1 MLHISKWKAIPVL
14 LIILF
19 GVVFSSPNLVSDS
32 TRTAYFPE
40 MLQPLVK
47 GLDLQGG
54 THVVLEVDSKKFK
67 TELLK
72 QLIGDLRN
80 TLRNVVK
87 VRYTGLGLKSDSSVG
102 VNIKDIADV
111 EKVLP
116 ELRRLTIDN
125 TGAGIGGDLSQSIGF
140 GGPPPNIYD
149 MTVDENRITFTFVQT
164 GLNAKIGSA
173 ISAIVKILGDRINSL
188 GTTEPTIQRQ
198 GVDRILVQ
206 VPGLQNS
213 ERLISILGQTA
224 KLKFQLICDSQPSA
238 QGQRPPLNCEAWPL
252 EENPDELMWVKTA
265 RADVV
270 SGELLVDAQPAFDQQ
285 NGQPIVSFRF
295 NTKGGV
301 QFGDLTRR
309 NVGRQFAIVLD
320 GKVMSAPVIQTAILG
335 GSGQISGSFTV
346 EQANDLALV
355 LRSGALPAELT
366 IVEQRSVGPSLGKD
380 SVAAGFAASVIG
392 LIAVLIFMLFSYRL
406 FGIFANLALI
416 ANLFLLIG
424 VLSALGATL
433 TLPGIAGIVLTMGM
447 AVDSNVLVFERIREE
462 LRAGR
467 GPLNSIEIGF
477 QKALATILDANI
489 TTFIAAVVLFGLG
502 SGPIKGF
509 AVTLGLGILTTVFT
523 AFTFNRIVVAFWVA
537 RTRPKTVPL

>member
-1 MLHISKWKAIPVL
+1 MLHISKWKSIPIL
-14 LIILF
+14 LTILF
-19 GVVFSSPNLVSDS
+19 GIVFSSPNLVSDS
-32 TRTAYFPE
+32 VRNAYFPDV
-40 MLQPLVK
+40 LQPLVK

-54 THVVLEVDSKKFK
+54 THVVLEVESGKFRK
-67 TELLK
+67 DLQK
-72 QLIGDLRN
+72 QLISDLRH

-87 VRYTGLGLKSDSSVG
+87 VRYSGLGLKNDQTVG

-125 TGAGIGGDLSQSIGF
+125 TGGLGDGIGQSIGF
-140 GGPPPNIYD
+140 GGPAPNIYD
-149 MTVDENRITFTFVQT
+149 MKVEGTRITFTFVEA

-173 ISAIVKILGDRINSL
+173 ITAIVKILGDRINSL

-213 ERLISILGQTA
+213 QRLINILGQTA
-224 KLKFQLICDSQPSA
+224 KLKFQLVCDSQPTA
-238 QGQRPPLNCEAWPL
+238 QDQRPPLNCEAWPRDDDP
-252 EENPDELMWVKTA
+252 NQVTWVKTA

-270 SGELLVDAQPAFDQQ
+270 SGEYLVDAQPAFDQQ
-285 NGQPIVSFRF
+285 NGEPIVSFRF

-301 QFGDLTRR
+301 QFGDLTRK

-320 GKVMSAPVIQTAILG
+320 GKIMSAPVIQTAILG

-380 SVAAGFAASVIG
+380 SVSAGLAASIIG
-392 LIAVLIFMLFSYRL
+392 LIAVLAFMLVSYRL
-406 FGIFANLALI
+406 FGVFANLALI
-416 ANLFLLIG
+416 ANLFLLVG

-523 AFTFNRIVVAFWVA
+523 AFTFNRLVVAFWVA
-537 RTRPKTVPL
+537 RRRPKTIPL

>member
-1 MLHISKWKAIPVL
+1 MWYWKLKAKNFKRNCSK
-14 LIILF
+14 
-19 GVVFSSPNLVSDS
+19 
-32 TRTAYFPE
+32 
-40 MLQPLVK
+40 
-47 GLDLQGG
+47 
-54 THVVLEVDSKKFK
+54 
-67 TELLK
+67 LLK
-72 QLIGDLRN
+72 QLVGDLRN
-80 TLRNVVK
+80 TFRNVIK
-87 VRYTGLGLKSDSSVG
+87 VRYTGLGLKSDNSVG

-116 ELRRLTIDN
+116 ELRKLTIDN
-125 TGAGIGGDLSQSIGF
+125 TGGLGAGLGQSIGF

-149 MTVDENRITFTFVQT
+149 MTVDETRITFTFVQA
-164 GLNAKIGSA
+164 GLNAKMGSA
-173 ISAIVKILGDRINSL
+173 ITAIVKILGDRINSL

-206 VPGLQNS
+206 VPGLENS

-224 KLKFQLICDSQPSA
+224 QLKFQLICDSQPTA
-238 QGQRPPLNCEAWPL
+238 QSQRPPLNCEAWPR
-252 EENPDELMWVKTA
+252 EENPDDLMWVKTS

-301 QFGDLTRR
+301 QFGELTRK

-320 GKVMSAPVIQTAILG
+320 GKIMSAPVIQTAILG

-366 IVEQRSVGPSLGKD
+366 IVEQRSVGPSLGAD
-380 SVAAGFAASVIG
+380 SVAAGLNASIIG
-392 LIAVLIFMLFSYRL
+392 LIAVLVFMLFSYRL
-406 FGIFANLALI
+406 FGVFANFALLANLAL
-416 ANLFLLIG
+416 LIG
-424 VLSALGATL
+424 ILSALGATL

-462 LRAGR
+462 IRAGR

-523 AFTFNRIVVAFWVA
+523 AFTFNRLVVAFWVA
-537 RTRPKTVPL
+537 RRRPKTVPL

>member
-1 MLHISKWKAIPVL
+1 MFQLSKWKTIPIL
-14 LIILF
+14 LTILF
-19 GVVFSSPNLVSDS
+19 GVVFSSPNLVSKNF
-32 TRTAYFPE
+32 REAYFPE
-40 MLQPLVK
+40 FLNPLVK

-54 THVVLEVDSKKFK
+54 THVVLEVDGRKFK

-72 QLIGDLRN
+72 QLVGDLRHN
-80 TLRNVVK
+80 LRNVVK
-87 VRYTGLGLKSDSSVG
+87 VRYTGLGVKSGGIVSVT
-102 VNIKDIADV
+102 IKNAEDV

-116 ELRRLTIDN
+116 QLRQLTVDN
-125 TGAGIGGDLSQSIGF
+125 SAAGFGGLGQSMGF
-140 GGPPPNIYD
+140 GGPGANIYD
-149 MTVDENRITFTFVQT
+149 MSVEGNRISFSFVEA

-173 ISAIVKILGDRINSL
+173 IKAIVKILGDRINSL

-213 ERLISILGQTA
+213 QRLISILGQTA
-224 KLKFQLICDSQPSA
+224 KLKFQLACDSQPTGA
-238 QGQRPPLNCEAWPL
+238 GQRPPLNCEAWPRK
-252 EENPDELMWVKTA
+252 ENPAQTMWVQTGRKA
-265 RADVV
+265 VV
-270 SGELLVDAQPAFDQQ
+270 SGEYLTDAQPGFDQRD
-285 NGQPIVSFRF
+285 GQPIVTFRF

-301 QFGDLTRR
+301 AFGDLTRK

-320 GKVMSAPVIQTAILG
+320 GEVMSAPVIQTAILG
-335 GSGQISGSFTV
+335 GSGQISGNFTV
-346 EQANDLALV
+346 PEANDLALV

-366 IVEQRSVGPSLGKD
+366 IVEQRSVGPSLGAD
-380 SVAAGFAASVIG
+380 SVSAGLMASIIG
-392 LIAVLIFMLFSYRL
+392 LIAILAFMLLSYRL

-416 ANLFLLIG
+416 ANLFLLVG

-462 LRAGR
+462 VRSGR

-477 QKALATILDANI
+477 QRALATILDANI

-509 AVTLGLGILTTVFT
+509 AVTLGLGIMTTVFT
-523 AFTFNRIVVAFWVA
+523 AFTFNRLIVAFWVA
-537 RTRPKTVPL
+537 RKRPKTVPL

>member
-1 MLHISKWKAIPVL
+1 MFQLSKWKTIPILLTVL
-14 LIILF
+14 I
-19 GVVFSSPNLVSDS
+19 GVVFSSPNLVSENI
-32 TRTAYFPE
+32 RNEYFPKA
-40 MLQPLVK
+40 LQPLVL

-54 THVVLEVDSKKFK
+54 THVLLEVDGKKFK
-67 TELLK
+67 KELLK
-72 QLIGDLRN
+72 QLISDIRN
-80 TLRNVVK
+80 TLRNTVK
-87 VRYTGLGLKSDSSVG
+87 VRYTGLGLKNDNSVG
-102 VNIKDIADV
+102 VTIKDVADV

-116 ELRRLTIDN
+116 ELRKLTVDN
-125 TGAGIGGDLSQSIGF
+125 SGGLGGLGQSIGF
-140 GGPPPNIYD
+140 GAQQANIYD
-149 MTVDENRITFTFVQT
+149 LAVDGNRITFTFVEA

-173 ISAIVKILGDRINSL
+173 ITAIVKILGDRINSL

-198 GVDRILVQ
+198 GVDRIIIQ
-206 VPGLQNS
+206 VPGLDNS
-213 ERLISILGQTA
+213 KRLIDIVSKTA
-224 KLKFQLICDSQPSA
+224 KLKFQLVCDSQPTA
-238 QGQRPPLNCEAWPL
+238 ANQRPPLNCEAWPR
-252 EENPDELMWVKTA
+252 EDDPNQIMWVKTGS
-265 RADVV
+265 RDVV
-270 SGELLVDAQPAFDQQ
+270 SGEYLVDAQPAFDQR

-301 QFGDLTRR
+301 QFGDLTRT

-366 IVEQRSVGPSLGKD
+366 IVEERSVGPSLGKD
-380 SVAAGFAASVIG
+380 SVTAGLEASALG
-392 LIAVLIFMLFSYRL
+392 LFAVLAFMLVSYRL
-406 FGIFANLALI
+406 FGVFANLALI
-416 ANLFLLIG
+416 ANLFLLVG
-424 VLSALGATL
+424 TLSALGATL

-462 LRAGR
+462 IRAGR

-523 AFTFNRIVVAFWVA
+523 AFTFNRLVVAFWVA
-537 RTRPKTVPL
+537 RRRPKTVPL

>member
-1 MLHISKWKAIPVL
+1 MFQLSKWKTIPIL
-14 LIILF
+14 LTILF
-19 GVVFSSPNLVSDS
+19 GVVFSSPNLVSES
-32 TRTAYFPE
+32 FRKAYFPE
-40 MLQPLVK
+40 VLKPLVK

-54 THVVLEVDSKKFK
+54 THVVLEVESKKFK
-67 TELLK
+67 KDLLK
-72 QLIGDLRN
+72 QLVGDLRN

-87 VRYTGLGLKSDSSVG
+87 VRYTGLGIKSDSAVG
-102 VNIKDIADV
+102 VNIKDLADV

-116 ELRRLTIDN
+116 ELRSLTIDN
-125 TGAGIGGDLSQSIGF
+125 TGGLGAGLGQSIGF
-140 GGPPPNIYD
+140 GGPVPNIYD
-149 MTVDENRITFTFVQT
+149 MTVDGNRITFTFVEA
-164 GLNAKIGSA
+164 GVNLKIGSA
-173 ISAIVKILGDRINSL
+173 ITAIVKILGDRINSL

-213 ERLISILGQTA
+213 ERLINILGQTA
-224 KLKFQLICDSQPSA
+224 KLKFQLVCDSQPTTE
-238 QGQRPPLNCEAWPL
+238 GQRPPLNCESWPS
-252 EENPDELMWVKTA
+252 EESGQVMWVKTS

-270 SGELLVDAQPAFDQQ
+270 SGEYLVDAQPAFDQQ
-285 NGQPIVSFRF
+285 NGEPIVSFRF
-295 NTKGGV
+295 NTTGGV
-301 QFGDLTRR
+301 QFGDLTRK

-380 SVAAGFAASVIG
+380 SVDAGLMASIIG
-392 LIAVLIFMLFSYRL
+392 LIAVLAFMLVSYRL
-406 FGIFANLALI
+406 FGVFANLALV
-416 ANLFLLIG
+416 ANLFLLVGI
-424 VLSALGATL
+424 LSALGATL

-462 LRAGR
+462 VRAGR

-523 AFTFNRIVVAFWVA
+523 AFTFNRLVVAIWVA
-537 RTRPKTVPL
+537 RRRPKTVPL

>member
-1 MLHISKWKAIPVL
+1 MFQLSKWKSIPIL
-14 LIILF
+14 LTILF
-19 GVVFSSPNLVSDS
+19 GIVFSSPNLVSDDI
-32 TRTAYFPE
+32 RKAYFPE
-40 MLQPLVK
+40 VLQPLVK

-67 TELLK
+67 GELLK
-72 QLIGDLRN
+72 QLVGDLRH

-87 VRYTGLGLKSDSSVG
+87 VRYTGLGLKSGGSVG
-102 VNIKDIADV
+102 VNIKNAADL

-116 ELRRLTIDN
+116 ELRRLTLDNSN
-125 TGAGIGGDLSQSIGF
+125 TGLGQSLGL
-140 GGPPPNIYD
+140 GGPAANIYD
-149 MTVDENRITFTFVQT
+149 MNVEETRITFTFVQA

-173 ISAIVKILGDRINSL
+173 ITAIVKILGDRINSL

-213 ERLISILGQTA
+213 QRLISILGQTA
-224 KLKFQLICDSQPSA
+224 KLKFQLACDSQPTGA
-238 QGQRPPLNCEAWPL
+238 GQRPPLSCEAWPRK
-252 EENPDELMWVKTA
+252 ENPAESMWVQTGRK
-265 RADVV
+265 DVV
-270 SGELLVDAQPAFDQQ
+270 SGEHLVDSQPGFDQQ
-285 NGQPIVSFRF
+285 DGQPIVTFRF

-301 QFGDLTRR
+301 AFGELTRK

-320 GKVMSAPVIQTAILG
+320 GQVMSAPVIQTAILG
-335 GSGQISGSFTV
+335 GSGQISGNFTV
-346 EQANDLALV
+346 PEANDLALV

-366 IVEQRSVGPSLGKD
+366 IVEQRSVGPSLGAD
-380 SVAAGFAASVIG
+380 SVSAGLNASIIG

-406 FGIFANLALI
+406 FGIFANLALL

-462 LRAGR
+462 IRAGR

-477 QKALATILDANI
+477 QRALATILDANI

-523 AFTFNRIVVAFWVA
+523 AFTFNRLVVAFWVA
-537 RTRPKTVPL
+537 RRRPKTVPL

>member
-1 MLHISKWKAIPVL
+1 MFHISKWKSIPIL
-14 LIILF
+14 LTILL
-19 GVVFSSPNLVSDS
+19 GVVFTSPNLVTDS
-32 TRTAYFPE
+32 VRKDYFPE

-54 THVVLEVDSKKFK
+54 THVVLEVDGKKFK

-72 QLIGDLRN
+72 QLIADLRHS
-80 TLRNVVK
+80 LRNVVK
-87 VRYTGLGLKSDSSVG
+87 VRYTGLGLKSGSAVS

-116 ELRRLTIDN
+116 ELRRLTLDT
-125 TGAGIGGDLSQSIGF
+125 TGAGIGDAMGF
-140 GGPPPNIYD
+140 GGPAANIYD
-149 MTVDENRITFTFVQT
+149 MTVEGSRITFTFVT
-164 GLNAKIGSA
+164 AGLNAKIGSA
-173 ISAIVKILGDRINSL
+173 IKAIVKILGDRINSL

-213 ERLISILGQTA
+213 QRLINILGQTA
-224 KLKFQLICDSQPSA
+224 KLKFQLECDTQSTGA
-238 QGQRPPLNCEAWPL
+238 GQRPPLNCEAWPRQ
-252 EENPDELMWVKTA
+252 ENPAQTMWVQTG
-265 RADVV
+265 RNEVV
-270 SGELLVDAQPAFDQQ
+270 SGELLVDAQPGFDQQ
-285 NGQPIVSFRF
+285 NGQPIVTFRF

-301 QFGDLTRR
+301 AFGELTRK

-320 GKVMSAPVIQTAILG
+320 GVVMSAPVIQTAILG
-335 GSGQISGSFTV
+335 GSGQISGDFTV
-346 EQANDLALV
+346 PQVNDLSLV

-366 IVEQRSVGPSLGKD
+366 IVEQRSVGPSLGAD
-380 SVAAGFAASVIG
+380 SVSAGFNASVIG
-392 LIAVLIFMLFSYRL
+392 LIAVLVFMLLSYRL

-424 VLSALGATL
+424 ILSALGATL

-462 LRAGR
+462 IRAGR

-523 AFTFNRIVVAFWVA
+523 AFTFNRLVVAFWVA
-537 RTRPKTVPL
+537 RSRPKTIPL